1 MPRFTYICINK
12 IIVIIRLNIGN
23 LYLINTIDIVT
34 LFAWCSLL
42 INCFSGGCGKN
53 STHLLIFK
61 IYFYLDNQIFTPYL
75 HKNHASYGPI
85 SQARYDLYQFLIY
98 NALLVS
104 RRRLNKERVSVK
116 ADNPFDLLLPAAMAK
131 VAEEAGVYKATKHPM
146 KTFYLAITA
155 GVFISIAFVFYITAT
170 TGTAAMPYGIAKLIG
185 GICFSLGLILC
196 VICGADL
203 FTSTVLIVVAKASGR
218 ITWGQLAKNWLN
230 VYFGNLVGALLFV
243 LLMWLSGEYMTA
255 NGGWGLNVLQTADHK
270 MHHTFVEAVSL
281 GILANLMVCLAVW
294 MSYSGRSL
302 MDKAMIMVL
311 PVAMFVASGFE
322 HSIANMFMIPMGIV
336 IRNFASP
343 EFWTAIGST
352 PESFSHLTVMNF
364 ITDNLIPVTIGNI
377 IGGGLLVGLTY
388 WVIYLRGNDHH

>member
-1 MPRFTYICINK
+1 M
-12 IIVIIRLNIGN
+12 
-23 LYLINTIDIVT
+23 
-34 LFAWCSLL
+34 
-42 INCFSGGCGKN
+42 
-53 STHLLIFK
+53 
-61 IYFYLDNQIFTPYL
+61 
-75 HKNHASYGPI
+75 
-85 SQARYDLYQFLIY
+85 
-98 NALLVS
+98 
-104 RRRLNKERVSVK
+104 K

-255 NGGWGLNVLQTADHK
+255 NGGWGLNGSADRRPQNAPY
-270 MHHTFVEAVSL
+270 FC
-281 GILANLMVCLAVW
+281 G
-294 MSYSGRSL
+294 GRE
-302 MDKAMIMVL
+302 
-311 PVAMFVASGFE
+311 PGY
-322 HSIANMFMIPMGIV
+322 P
-336 IRNFASP
+336 R
-343 EFWTAIGST
+343 
-352 PESFSHLTVMNF
+352 
-364 ITDNLIPVTIGNI
+364 
-377 IGGGLLVGLTY
+377 
-388 WVIYLRGNDHH
+388 

>member
-1 MPRFTYICINK
+1 M
-12 IIVIIRLNIGN
+12 
-23 LYLINTIDIVT
+23 
-34 LFAWCSLL
+34 
-42 INCFSGGCGKN
+42 
-53 STHLLIFK
+53 
-61 IYFYLDNQIFTPYL
+61 
-75 HKNHASYGPI
+75 
-85 SQARYDLYQFLIY
+85 
-98 NALLVS
+98 
-104 RRRLNKERVSVK
+104 K

-146 KTFYLAITA
+146 TTFFLAITA

-170 TGTAAMPYGIAKLIG
+170 TGTAGMPFGIAKLIG

-218 ITWGQLAKNWLN
+218 ITWGQLGRNWLN
-230 VYFGNLVGALLFV
+230 VYVGNLIGCLLFV
-243 LLMWLSGEYMTA
+243 LLMWFSGEYMTA

-270 MHHTFVEAVSL
+270 MHHTFIEAVAL

-322 HSIANMFMIPMGIV
+322 H
-336 IRNFASP
+336 RQ
-343 EFWTAIGST
+343 
-352 PESFSHLTVMNF
+352 
-364 ITDNLIPVTIGNI
+364 IPVVIGV
-377 IGGGLLVGLTY
+377 GGVVDRTDHLQGINDDQHGVGVCGDKCVHLFLQPLPNEGALCAEVDAAWCVLSDFKESILDAEDGILQTEIERGALLSGHVPHRFSLGHRHGQPQSQPGLTHL
-388 WVIYLRGNDHH
+388 W